1 MQFSYTATNKT
12 GEIIKGVLDAPDKL
26 FAARL
31 LRHDGNLPVAIAP
44 VGGGAS
50 SFERIARGELK
61 IFRRVSLGE
70 KVLFAKN
77 LSGMLSA
84 GLSLVRALSVFER
97 QTSNSFLKEIMSS
110 LSQNIS
116 HGESLSVSMGKFPRI
131 FSALFV
137 SIVRAGEESGTLAA
151 SLREVSV
158 HLERSYA
165 LRRKVR
171 GAMTYPVLVITAMFG
186 IGILMFIYVVPTLT
200 QVFQD
205 LNAELP
211 WSTQIIISVSNFLK
225 FHFLVF
231 LGILV
236 AVGLGFFYLL
246 RLKTIQNILDG
257 FILRLPVIGGIA
269 RAVNS
274 ARTAR
279 TLSTLIT
286 AGVSITQALAVT
298 RDVVQNVRYKKVL
311 EEAARV
317 VEKGQSLSSILKQNN
332 RLYPEMVGEMV
343 EVGEETGNLSK
354 MLSEVADF
362 YEDEVDAKTK
372 NLSTIIEPILMI
384 VIGAAVGFFAVSMLS
399 PMYSV
404 LQNL

>member
-1 MQFSYTATNKT
+1 M
-12 GEIIKGVLDAPDKL
+12 IKGVLDAPDKL

-31 LRHDGNLPVAIAP
+31 LRHDNYLPVTIIP
-44 VGGGAS
+44 VGVTAT
-50 SFERIARGELK
+50 SFTNVAHMNLK
-61 IFRRVSLGE
+61 IFQGVSLRE

-77 LSGMLSA
+77 LSGMLTA
-84 GLSLVRALSVFER
+84 GLSLVRALTVFER
-97 QTSNSFLKEIMSS
+97 QTSNLFLKETIIK
-110 LSQNIS
+110 LSQDIS
-116 HGESLSVSMGKFPRI
+116 HGESLSSGLAKFPRI

-137 SIVRAGEESGTLAA
+137 SMVRAGEESGTLAT
-151 SLREVSV
+151 SLHEISI
-158 HLERSYA
+158 HLERSYI
-165 LRRKVR
+165 LGRKVR
-171 GAMTYPVLVITAMFG
+171 GAMTYPILVITAMFS

-211 WSTQIIISVSNFLK
+211 WSTQVIISVSNFLK
-225 FHFLVF
+225 FHFLIF
-231 LGILV
+231 LGILI
-236 AVGLGFFYLL
+236 AVGLSFFYLF
-246 RLKTIQNILDG
+246 RLKITQNILDS

-269 RAVNS
+269 RDVNS
-274 ARTAR
+274 ARTGR

-286 AGVSITQALAVT
+286 AGVSITQALAVS
-298 RDVVQNVRYKKVL
+298 RDVVQNARYKKVL

-362 YEDEVDAKTK
+362 YEAEVDAKTK